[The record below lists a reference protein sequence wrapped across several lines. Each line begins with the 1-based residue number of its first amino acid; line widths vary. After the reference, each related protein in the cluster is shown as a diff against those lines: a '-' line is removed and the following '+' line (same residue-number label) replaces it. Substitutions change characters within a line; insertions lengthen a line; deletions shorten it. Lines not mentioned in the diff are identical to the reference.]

1 MSQPQA
7 EPRYHILV
15 AVGDREQLRPLL
27 AVGCALARVRDG
39 AVTLLCITPDGAQPD
54 WLVVPEPSAASI
66 VEPRGDVPV
75 NALVRSGR
83 DAGAAILA
91 TVRADPPNLLLL
103 GWRGSP
109 GRGRYLLGSTLD
121 PVIRYAPC
129 DVAVVRANDGPGEP
143 SGRDLATVLG
153 HVRRVLVPAA
163 GGPNAPLAL
172 EMALNLS
179 PNAQVTALYVARDT
193 LGQAEVALGHERL
206 NTALALPPFHPPHQ
220 GGERG
225 GHPPNRGEE
234 RGGHPPHQ
242 GGERGEH
249 PPHWGGKR
257 GGSRVQ
263 PKVVRSPGIIEGI
276 LAEAS
281 AGYDLVLIGATRE
294 SFLDRVLF
302 GNVPQAV
309 AIHAPVPTIVVRH
322 RAGRI
327 ETLLRR
333 AWWGLFDALPTLTVA
348 EQTEVYKNVRRG
360 ARPRV
365 DFFVM
370 SGLAAAIAALGLLLN
385 SPAVIIGAM
394 LVAPLMLAI
403 LGLGLGVVQGDLR
416 LLRLAV
422 SAALRGALLAIAV
435 GLLMGLA
442 VPDGSPTAAM
452 LSRTHPTLLDLGV
465 ALVSGAAGAY
475 ALCRKDVSAALPG
488 VAIAAAL
495 MPPLATVGLG
505 LALGSSRIAGGAL
518 ALFLTNLVAISAAGG
533 LIFLW
538 LGFRPAPGK
547 QKHKRVFRSGVLGMV
562 ALLVAVSAVLGTLTV
577 SALREAAFQRTVQ
590 AALAEEIAD
599 MGQVELADWHIISD
613 DGQTVHL
620 EVHVRATRQVLH
632 KETADLQERLALRLQ
647 RPVALVLTV
656 IPTIQLNPFVPP
668 TLTPTP
674 TPGPTITPTPTSTPS
689 PTPTPS
695 PAPTDTPTPTPTFT
709 PTPAPTFTP
718 TPVVAIVSGTGRRG
732 LFLRWTPGGTIGGT
746 LREGARVEILY
757 RREITG
763 GIEWVEVRDAQ
774 GRTGWV
780 AAEYLTLQ

>member
-1 MSQPQA
+1 MMSQSQA
-7 EPRYHILV
+7 EPKYHVLV
-15 AVGDREQLRPLL
+15 TIGDREQLRPLL
-27 AVGCALARVRDG
+27 AAGCALARTRDG
-39 AVTLLCITPDGAQPD
+39 APAV
-54 WLVVPEPSAASI
+54 SA
-66 VEPRGDVPV
+66 VEPCGDVPV
-75 NALVRSGR
+75 NVLVRPGR
-83 DAGAAILA
+83 DVGAVILA

-129 DVAVVRANDGPGEP
+129 DVAVVRANDGSGDP
-143 SGRDLATVLG
+143 SGQGLAKALS

-172 EMALNLS
+172 ELALHLS
-179 PNAQVTALYVARDT
+179 PDVQVTALYIARDT
-193 LGQAEVALGHERL
+193 LGQAEVTLGYERL
-206 NTALALPPFHPPHQ
+206 NTTLAFPPFHPPQ
-220 GGERG
+220 WGGKRE
-225 GHPPNRGEE
+225 GHPPQQEEE
-234 RGGHPPHQ
+234 REGYPPQ
-242 GGERGEH
+242 RDGDRGEH
-249 PPHWGGKR
+249 APQRGEPPLPPPPWGGKR
-257 GGSRVQ
+257 GGGRVQ

-276 LAEAS
+276 LTEAS

-309 AIHAPVPTIVVRH
+309 AVRASVPTIVVRH

-333 AWWGLFDALPTLTVA
+333 AWWGLFNALPTLTVA
-348 EQTEVYKNVRRG
+348 EQSEVYRNVRRG

-394 LVAPLMLAI
+394 LVAPLMQAVI
-403 LGLGLGVVQGDLR
+403 GLGLGVVQGDLR
-416 LLRLAV
+416 LLRLAI
-422 SAALRGALLAIAV
+422 SATLRGALLAIAV

-442 VPDGSPTAAM
+442 APDGSPTAEM

-495 MPPLATVGLG
+495 MPPLTTVGLG
-505 LALGSSRIAGGAL
+505 LALGNSRIAGGAL
-518 ALFLTNLVAISAAGG
+518 MLFLANLVAISAAGG

-538 LGFRPAPGK
+538 LGFQPAPGK
-547 QKHKRVFRSGVLGMV
+547 QKHKRVFRSGVLGMM
-562 ALLVAVSAVLGTLTV
+562 ALLVVVSAVLGVLTV
-577 SALREAAFQRTVQ
+577 GALREATFQRTVQ
-590 AALAEEIAD
+590 AALAEEIAVMD
-599 MGQVELADWHIISD
+599 QVELADWQITGD
-613 DGQTVHL
+613 DGETVHM
-620 EVHVRATRQVLH
+620 EIHVRATRTVLH
-632 KETADLQERLALRLQ
+632 QEIVNLQERVALRLQ

-668 TLTPTP
+668 TFTPTP
-674 TPGPTITPTPTSTPS
+674 TPGPTFTPTPTSTPS
-689 PTPTPS
+689 PTATPS
-695 PAPTDTPTPTPTFT
+695 PAPTDTPTPTPAS
-709 PTPAPTFTP
+709 TPAPMLTP
-718 TPVVAIVSGTGRRG
+718 TPVVAVVSGTGGRG
-732 LFLRWTPGGTIGGT
+732 LLLRWTPGGDIVET
-746 LREGARVEILY
+746 LREGERVEILY
-757 RREITG
+757 RSETAG
-763 GIEWVEVRDAQ
+763 GVDWVEVRDEQ
-774 GRTGWV
+774 GRIGWV
-780 AAEYLTLQ
+780 AAEYLTPQ